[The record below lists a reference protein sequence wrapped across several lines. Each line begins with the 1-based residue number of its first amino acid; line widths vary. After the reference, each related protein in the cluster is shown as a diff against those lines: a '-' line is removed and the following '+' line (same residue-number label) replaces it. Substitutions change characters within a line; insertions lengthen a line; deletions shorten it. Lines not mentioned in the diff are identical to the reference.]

1 MDNTLDFS
9 QQIMLKYSLLF
20 YYNTNQSYNGLV
32 RHQQIRQVII
42 DPNR

>member
-20 YYNTNQSYNGLV
+20 YYNTNQSTTDLSDISKLD
-32 RHQQIRQVII
+32 RLL
-42 DPNR
+42 